1 MGLIIGVVLAGFA
14 LLGGALFVLLG
25 GASIIGYATADLPIS
40 TILIDFNRI
49 IKNTTIP
56 IIPLFTFAGYVI
68 AEGKAPERLVAFAR
82 ASVGWLPGGIAVVVL
97 GTCAFFTT
105 FTGASG
111 VTIIALGGL
120 VYPILRQTYNEKF
133 SLGLITASGS
143 IGLLFPPSIPLILY
157 AIVAQV
163 PIGTMF
169 FAGIIPGMLIL
180 AILSVYCCGWSVFK
194 RTETTPFS
202 LSVFARTLWEAKW
215 ELMLPF
221 LVIGGIFSGQLQKTI
236 LTHLDK
242 LLPFLTLSEIS
253 PLVFTLD
260 EVAALTVIYVCI
272 VEICIHR
279 SISVRTLP
287 RLVKESMLLVGAIL
301 IILGIALGLT
311 GYLNTLEVPMIV
323 LNWIESITENK
334 VITLIGLNI
343 FLLIIGCLMDIFSAI
358 IIIVP
363 LLLPIAEQFGIDKVH
378 LGIIILTNLE
388 IGYLTP
394 PVGMNLFISSMKFDK
409 SVVLLYRSVLLF
421 IGLLLIALILVTYIP
436 ELSLWLPRILGKTSQ
451 PLL

>member
-1 MGLIIGVVLAGFA
+1 MGLIIGIGLVGFA
-14 LLGGALFVLLG
+14 LFGGALFVLLG
-25 GASIIGYATADLPIS
+25 GATIIGYATADLPIS

-56 IIPLFTFAGYVI
+56 IIPLFTFAGYII
-68 AEGKAPERLVAFAR
+68 AEGKAPQRLVAFAR

-120 VYPILRQTYNEKF
+120 VYPILRQTYSEKF

-157 AIVAQV
+157 AIIAQV
-163 PIGTMF
+163 PIDAMF

-180 AILSVYCCGWSVFK
+180 IILSCYCSGWSILK
-194 RTETTPFS
+194 RAETTPFDLS
-202 LSVFARTLWEAKW
+202 LFARTFWEAKW
-215 ELMLPF
+215 ELILPF
-221 LVIGGIFSGQLQKTI
+221 LVLGGILSG
-236 LTHLDK
+236 
-242 LLPFLTLSEIS
+242 F
-253 PLVFTLD
+253 VTLD
-260 EVAALTVIYVCI
+260 EVAALMVIYVCI

-279 SISVRTLP
+279 SISVKTLP
-287 RLVKESMLLVGAIL
+287 RLIKESMLLVGAIL

-311 GYLNTLEVPMIV
+311 SYLTTLEVPFIV
-323 LNWIESITENK
+323 LDWIQSITENK

-343 FLLIIGCLMDIFSAI
+343 FLLIVGCLMDIFSAI
-358 IIIVP
+358 IIVVP
-363 LLLPIAEQFGIDKVH
+363 LLIPIAEEFGIDKVH
-378 LGIIILTNLE
+378 LGIIVLTNLE

-394 PVGMNLFISSMKFDK
+394 PIGINLFISSMKFDK

-436 ELSLWLPRILGKTSQ
+436 DLSLWLPRVLGKTSQ
-451 PLL
+451 PLF

>member
-1 MGLIIGVVLAGFA
+1 MGLIIGIGLAGFA
-14 LLGGALFVLLG
+14 LFGGALFVLLG
-25 GASIIGYATADLPIS
+25 GASIIGYAAADLPIS
-40 TILIDFNRI
+40 VILIDFNRI

-56 IIPLFTFAGYVI
+56 IIPLFTFAGYII
-68 AEGKAPERLVAFAR
+68 AEGKAPQRLVAFAR

-194 RTETTPFS
+194 RTETTRFS
-202 LSVFARTLWEAKW
+202 LSVFARTLWAAKW
-215 ELMLPF
+215 EILLPF
-221 LVIGGIFSGQLQKTI
+221 LVLGGIFKGI
-236 LTHLDK
+236 N
-242 LLPFLTLSEIS
+242 
-253 PLVFTLD
+253 LD

-279 SISVRTLP
+279 SISVKTLP
-287 RLVKESMLLVGAIL
+287 RLVRESMLLVGAIL

-323 LNWIESITENK
+323 LDWIQSITENK

-343 FLLIIGCLMDIFSAI
+343 FLLIVGCLMDIFSAI

-363 LLLPIAEQFGIDKVH
+363 LLLPIADQFGIDKVH
-378 LGIIILTNLE
+378 LGIIVLTNLE

-409 SVVLLYRSVLLF
+409 SIVLLYRSVLLF

-436 ELSLWLPRILGKTSQ
+436 DLSLWLPRVLGKISE